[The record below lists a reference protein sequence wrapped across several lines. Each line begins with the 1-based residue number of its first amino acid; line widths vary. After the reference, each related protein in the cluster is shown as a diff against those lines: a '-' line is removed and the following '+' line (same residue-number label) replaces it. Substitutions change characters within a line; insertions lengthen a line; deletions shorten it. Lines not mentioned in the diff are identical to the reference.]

1 MSDLETKNAIRMI
14 LLTASLGGMSY
25 LSFNNGILLSYFSHL
40 GIPSATILILLSI
53 LPLTTFLVIIPFSYF
68 SDIFGKKR
76 IGIIGMVFSFFGF
89 ALLIGVSYL
98 PDSLRIMA
106 VGFGIVVFGIG
117 SAMTLGNWFALLH
130 PIIPENIRGRFFG
143 QLRLTWQSI
152 GILFTLIVIYILELY
167 PTLGMYQAIL
177 GIITILMLL
186 RMFFYQQKS
195 YMV

>member
-25 LSFNNGILLSYFSHL
+25 LSFNNGLLLSYFSHL

-89 ALLIGVSYL
+89 ALLIGVSY
-98 PDSLRIMA
+98 
-106 VGFGIVVFGIG
+106 FGLIKNNGSWIWNCCLWDRFSNDFGKLVCTA
-117 SAMTLGNWFALLH
+117 SPYHT
-130 PIIPENIRGRFFG
+130 RK
-143 QLRLTWQSI
+143 
-152 GILFTLIVIYILELY
+152 Y
-167 PTLGMYQAIL
+167 
-177 GIITILMLL
+177 
-186 RMFFYQQKS
+186 
-195 YMV
+195 